1 MRELDRVAAM
11 CLQKATIFDMQFSL
25 IASSFP
31 YTRLYYLFVFKFP
44 VCAEVL
50 FLGKSTFILVLGGH
64 FMPRLNRF

>member
-1 MRELDRVAAM
+1 M

-25 IASSFP
+25 IA
-31 YTRLYYLFVFKFP
+31 YTRLYYFFVFKFP
-44 VCAEVL
+44 VCAEVS